1 MRRIFMRNEEEI
13 QEPKHIDKPL
23 VTIVTLAYNHGGFIR
38 ESLEGFISQKTSFPF
53 EVIIHDDAS
62 TDNTSN
68 VIREFEQKYPSIIKP
83 IYQIENQFSKGVS
96 IGSTFIYP
104 RAQGKYIA
112 LCEGDDYWTDPNK
125 LQKQVDFMEAHPD
138 YSMCFHNA
146 MMTWTDGYKKDEVFA
161 HIEDRQY
168 SIVELYRRCYI
179 PTASVLFR
187 SDIIPHY
194 SNNVNN
200 PKVIYGDICL
210 FLTCASLGKVWGMH
224 DNMSV
229 YRKHPG
235 GMIYRQ
241 SLDRQLKEVY
251 MDAEFKKFFPDE
263 ELGKMIKQVSFWR
276 SFEGYIYSKYYG
288 YKDYIPG
295 FKACLK
301 KNFAWKHTTR
311 IPLILWK
318 WLTHLNKYKENR

>member
-1 MRRIFMRNEEEI
+1 MSNKE
-13 QEPKHIDKPL
+13 PL
-23 VTIVTLAYNHGGFIR
+23 VSVMCQVFNHAPLLEDCLRGFIN
-38 ESLEGFISQKTSFPF
+38 QKVNFPF
-53 EVIIHDDAS
+53 EVLIHDDAS
-62 TDNTSN
+62 TDNSQEI
-68 VIREFEQKYPSIIKP
+68 IRKYEQEYPHIFKSIL
-83 IYQIENQFSKGVS
+83 QVENQYSQGKKIWAS
-96 IGSTFIYP
+96 IQFP

-179 PTASVLFR
+179 PTASMFMRTSVVKDSL
-187 SDIIPHY
+187 Y
-194 SNNVNN
+194 TSNVYN
-200 PKVIYGDICL
+200 PKVIYGDIFMCL
-210 FLTCASLGKVWGMH
+210 VAASLGKVWGMH

>member
-1 MRRIFMRNEEEI
+1 MAATQTPNHDI
-13 QEPKHIDKPL
+13 
-23 VTIVTLAYNHGGFIR
+23 IVSICCITFNHGAFIKDCLDGFVNQQTN
-38 ESLEGFISQKTSFPF
+38 FKY
-53 EVIIHDDAS
+53 EVLIHDDAS
-62 TDNTSN
+62 TDGTEEI
-68 VIREFEQKYPSIIKP
+68 IREYVNKYPDIIKP
-83 IYQIENQFSKGVS
+83 WYEEENQWTKGRAGNCV
-96 IGSTFIYP
+96 FNFP

-168 SIVELYRRCYI
+168 SIVELYRRCYV
-179 PTASVLFR
+179 PTASMFMRV
-187 SDIIPHY
+187 DIVRDPLY
-194 SNNVNN
+194 LSNAEN
-200 PKVIYGDICL
+200 PKVIYGDIFMCL
-210 FLTCASLGKVWGMH
+210 VAASLGKVWGMH

-301 KNFAWKHTTR
+301 KNFAWKHATR